1 MNFVTKFSVDWGQ
14 MAAAM
19 ILALV
24 PVCIF
29 FSYIQKFIVQGLT
42 AGALKG

>member
-1 MNFVTKFSVDWGQ
+1 